1 MSVQLRTGKTRA
13 DGSPIALSPP
23 ENLST
28 RLELFRKGI
37 HLAAIP
43 CIWFVFWQD
52 AVVSW
57 LILVP
62 GSAVALLVDWAR
74 IRNVSWVHRI
84 LRPLH
89 QLFRRSEYQRDTFLH
104 GINGA
109 TWLVVTVALG
119 SLLFSGPVVTL
130 ASTVFL
136 LGDAVAALVG
146 RTLGGPRLPYS
157 HKSIF
162 GSMAGGMTMSLTLM
176 LLGDQ
181 SLILALSIGLFA
193 TTIEAYATWPND
205 NLTGILGLC
214 VLLSWGL

>member
-1 MSVQLRTGKTRA
+1 MSVQLRTGKSRA

-52 AVVSW
+52 AVVPW

-62 GSAVALLVDWAR
+62 GSAVALLVDYAR
-74 IRNVSWVHRI
+74 IRNVSWVHRL

-89 QLFRRSEYQRDTFLH
+89 QLFRRSEHQRDTFFY

-146 RTLGGPRLPYS
+146 RAKNAIFLQINYWVYGRRNEHVADTDFLGRSVTNSGALYWVICHNNR
-157 HKSIF
+157 
-162 GSMAGGMTMSLTLM
+162 SLC
-176 LLGDQ
+176 DV
-181 SLILALSIGLFA
+181 A
-193 TTIEAYATWPND
+193 
-205 NLTGILGLC
+205 
-214 VLLSWGL
+214 